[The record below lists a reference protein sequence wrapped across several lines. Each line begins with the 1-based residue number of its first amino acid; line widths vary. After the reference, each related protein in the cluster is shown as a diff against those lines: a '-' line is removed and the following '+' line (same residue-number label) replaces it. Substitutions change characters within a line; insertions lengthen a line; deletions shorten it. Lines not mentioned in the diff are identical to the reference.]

1 MKTIEFNL
9 VKEMTNT
16 VMECETDDLIFFNC
30 VPENWTCFL
39 TVVIFITTTEV
50 SETLLTRLDD
60 HNKYRG

>member
-1 MKTIEFNL
+1 MKTLEFNL

-16 VMECETDDLIFFNC
+16 VMECETDDLIFFNS